1 MKHYLTK
8 AVEAVTIY
16 RTPEKLLKIIER
28 EILIKN
34 PPYDVNNYK
43 RR

>member
-1 MKHYLTK
+1 MKHYLIK
-8 AVEAVTIY
+8 AVETVVIY
-16 RTPEKLLKIIER
+16 KTPEKVLKIIER

-43 RR
+43 